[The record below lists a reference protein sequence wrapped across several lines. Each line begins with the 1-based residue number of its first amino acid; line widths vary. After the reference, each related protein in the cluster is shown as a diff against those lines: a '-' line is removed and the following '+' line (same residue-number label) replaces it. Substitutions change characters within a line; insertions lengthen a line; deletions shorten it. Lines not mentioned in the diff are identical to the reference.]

1 MFVEHAIHL
10 LHEAAYGTLA
20 THSAIL
26 PGYPYATVVPYVP
39 DETQRPVVCLSAL
52 AEHTK
57 NLLADSR
64 VSLSVLQPEAT
75 DIQTAHRLTVVGEA
89 ERFEPSPAFLA
100 RYLRYAP
107 GAEQLLALDFMFFR
121 LSTRKIRFIE
131 GLGRMGWLDKA
142 DLDAVGQL
150 SEETETTLV
159 REVSRVVPAGVRV
172 LGIDC
177 YGIDYA
183 AGALRKR
190 FRFPS
195 QPLLPETI
203 PDAALN
209 AAPGLS

>member
-1 MFVEHAIHL
+1 MFVERAVNL

-39 DETQRPVVCLSAL
+39 DEAHRPVVCISAL

-75 DIQTAHRLTVVGEA
+75 DIQTARRLTVVGEA
-89 ERFEPSPAFLA
+89 EQFEPSQAFLA
-100 RYLRYAP
+100 HYLRYEP
-107 GAEQLLALDFMFFR
+107 GAERQLALDFMFFR
-121 LSTRKIRFIE
+121 LNTMRVRFIE

-150 SEETETTLV
+150 SGETEATLV
-159 REVSRVVPAGVRV
+159 REVSRVVPAGVSV

-177 YGIDYA
+177 YGLDYV
-183 AGALRKR
+183 AGAFRKR
-190 FRFPS
+190 FRFPT

-203 PDAALN
+203 LNTALN
-209 AAPGLS
+209 AATGLS